1 MGNKVGHRKALYASF
16 DCCQWQV
23 RRITRTER
31 ETARLMDRLAGGQAG
46 TDKLKMKS
54 NAQDLLQLR
63 GSSSSSFGAALGGA
77 TMQFKVKNELHMA
90 AILFATTDK
99 RGKRLHNWAGRQA
112 RGERGSSA
120 ACCSC
125 QRG

>member
-1 MGNKVGHRKALYASF
+1 MRNKVGHRKALCASF

-63 GSSSSSFGAALGGA
+63 GSSSFGAALGGA

-99 RGKRLHNWAGRQA
+99 HGKRLHDWAGKSEGARQ
-112 RGERGSSA
+112 
-120 ACCSC
+120 CSML
-125 QRG
+125 QLPTWLMPH